1 MSASSVKRTQSAG
14 GVVLNKK
21 GEVLVVSQHGNSWS
35 LPKGHIDTGESAV
48 KAAKREIKEEA
59 GVGRLKLIKE
69 LGRYRRYRIGRN
81 GKKEDRS
88 ELKTIHLFL
97 FKTSQTK
104 LKPLD
109 PKNPEAKW
117 LKREKVALL
126 LTHPKDKIFFKKVL
140 KEI

>member
-1 MSASSVKRTQSAG
+1 MSLPHVKKTESAG

-21 GEVLVVSQHGNSWS
+21 GEILVVSQHGNSWS
-35 LPKGHIDTGESAV
+35 LPKGHIDPGESAL

-69 LGRYRRYRIGRN
+69 LGRYSRYRIGRS
-81 GKKEDRS
+81 GKREDKS
-88 ELKTIHLFL
+88 ELKTITLFL

-117 LKREKVALL
+117 VKRQNVESL
-126 LTHPKDKIFFKKVL
+126 LTHSKDKIFFRKVM
-140 KEI
+140 KEL

>member
-1 MSASSVKRTQSAG
+1 MSPVRVKKTESAG

-35 LPKGHIDTGESAV
+35 LPKGHIDPGESAL

-69 LGRYRRYRIGRN
+69 LGRYSRYRIGRA
-81 GKKEDRS
+81 GKREDRS

-109 PKNPEAKW
+109 PNNPEAKW
-117 LKREKVALL
+117 VKREKVAAL
-126 LTHPKDKIFFKKVL
+126 LTHSKDRNFFRKIL
-140 KEI
+140 KEL

>member
-1 MSASSVKRTQSAG
+1 MTRVKKTESAG

-21 GEVLVVSQHGNSWS
+21 GEILVVSQHGNSWS
-35 LPKGHIDTGESAV
+35 LPKGHIDKGENAL

-69 LGRYRRYRIGRN
+69 LGRYSRYRIGPS
-81 GKKEDRS
+81 GKKEDKS

-117 LKREKVALL
+117 IKKEKVASL
-126 LTHPKDKIFFKKVL
+126 LTHSKDKNFFRKIL
-140 KEI
+140 KEL